1 MIIAFCKVN
10 NSLKYGRHE
19 FDTDRPET
27 IIEKLQRLPED
38 EVKFYD
44 ADQYSWQSKTP
55 SLADFE
61 NDYNDEELDGG
72 WWCIIINDT
81 KQKEKK
87 QTLEEMVKKHDVLD
101 VIFTKE
107 QTELLNVAIL
117 SLMEKNNFI
126 WKMSA
131 NGKVKAML
139 REENGKLRRLQ
150 ETLIDYFC

>member
-1 MIIAFCKVN
+1 MIIAFYKVN
-10 NSLKYGRHE
+10 NSLNYERHE

-38 EVKFYD
+38 EVKLYD
-44 ADQYSWQSKTP
+44 GDNYSWQGKEPT
-55 SLADFE
+55 LADFE
-61 NDYNDEELDGG
+61 YDYNNEELDGD
-72 WWCIIINDT
+72 WWCIIINYT

-87 QTLEEMVKKHDVLD
+87 QTLEGMVKKHDVPD
-101 VIFTKE
+101 AIFTKE
-107 QTELLNVAIL
+107 QTELLNEAIL
-117 SLMEKNNFI
+117 SLMEKNNFM

-139 REENGKLRRLQ
+139 LEENGKLRRLQ